1 MRSTLLAGVA
11 VLGLLASP
19 ALAQMPVIDWTAIAK
34 QIEQIQQLSNQLA
47 TLKQQL
53 TQLENLYGSLSRLTS
68 MADIGAVLNDPL
80 IRKALPG
87 EFSQIEDLL
96 RGNGGPLQGL
106 FDKHRDAGRHY
117 EPDADTFYA
126 SEVARLGREQAG
138 AETIGEQIYQ
148 AASRRIDGLDTLRRQ
163 IASAKEAKEVLDL
176 IARLNAEQSFLQA
189 DVLRMQALTMM
200 QRARAEIA
208 ERRREE
214 ARLKFQ
220 EEVRQRIRSR

>member
-1 MRSTLLAGVA
+1 MRSTLLTGAA
-11 VLGLLASP
+11 MLGLLASP
-19 ALAQMPVIDWTAIAK
+19 ALAQVPVIDWTAITK
-34 QIEQIQQLSNQLA
+34 QIEQIQQLSKQLT

-53 TQLENLYGSLSRLTS
+53 KQLENLYGSLSRLTP

-80 IRKALPG
+80 VRKALPG
-87 EFSQIEDLL
+87 EFSQIEGLL
-96 RGNGGPLQGL
+96 RGNGGALQGL

-117 EPDADTFYA
+117 DSDADTFYA
-126 SEVARLGREQAG
+126 NEVARLGREQAG
-138 AETIGEQIYQ
+138 TETIGEQIYQ
-148 AASRRIDGLDTLRRQ
+148 AASKRIDGLDTLRRQ

-189 DVLRMQALTMM
+189 DVLRMQALTMV
-200 QRARAEIA
+200 QRARVEIA

-220 EEVRQRIRSR
+220 DEVRQRIQSR